1 MDIKTNV
8 EKRVQWIK
16 DILASSGA
24 RGIVYGNSGG
34 KDCTLTGALCRMAT
48 ENVLGVIMPCQSS
61 SNYGSDRDDALAA
74 GEKFGIAQIEVDLTA
89 VKESL
94 VAALGGELTPEGAS
108 DGAERSALININP
121 RLRMTTLYALA
132 QARGYLVAGTGNLC
146 EATVGYFTK
155 WGDGA
160 YDFNPIADL
169 TVPEIYDILR
179 YLGAP
184 EHIIDKA
191 PSAGL
196 YQGQTDETEL
206 GVTYADIHAYLR
218 GGELSESMRRRIA
231 AMESRTAHKRALPRC
246 YPH

>member
-94 VAALGGELTPEGAS
+94 VAALGGELAPEGAP

-218 GGELSESMRRRIA
+218 GGELSESMRRKIA
-231 AMESRTAHKRALPRC
+231 DMESRTAHKRALPRC

>member
-94 VAALGGELTPEGAS
+94 VAALGGELAPEDAP

-218 GGELSESMRRRIA
+218 GGELGESMRRRIA